1 RVLFRSRARSDRLPW
16 LPQTLLAPWRHRLV
30 PKTFWPPASETLRSA
45 PKHFG
50 LPAALKDGSPVETG
64 NVLGQENT
72 GQRRAAPWTA
82 SLLET
87 PCCPAI
93 STFSRPRRSPT
104 RCASKRSH
112 IGHQPRSIAPARFH
126 GVGTA
131 SRDRHH
137 GYQNVS
143 PSIW

>member
-1 RVLFRSRARSDRLPW
+1 G
-16 LPQTLLAPWRHRLV
+16 
-30 PKTFWPPASETLRSA
+30 
-45 PKHFG
+45 HFG

-64 NVLGQENT
+64 NVLGQENI
-72 GQRRAAPWTA
+72 GQRRDAPWTA
-82 SLLET
+82 SLLGR

-104 RCASKRSH
+104 RYASKSLQTGRRRRA
-112 IGHQPRSIAPARFH
+112 IGRGHFH